1 MAKRTDADDTYS
13 EEETQRR
20 VEATLRAAFNTPR
33 PAKNVSRKRAE
44 SKPTKTRKKL

>member
-1 MAKRTDADDTYS
+1 MGRDRQPQDTYS

-33 PAKNVSRKRAE
+33 PKKASPK
-44 SKPTKTRKKL
+44 KTARKKKPGK